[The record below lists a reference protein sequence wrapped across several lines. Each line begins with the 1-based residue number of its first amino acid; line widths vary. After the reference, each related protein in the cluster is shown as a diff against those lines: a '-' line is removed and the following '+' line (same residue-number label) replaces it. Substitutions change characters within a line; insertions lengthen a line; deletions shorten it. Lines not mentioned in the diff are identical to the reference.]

1 MAKLG
6 VNIDHVATLRQA
18 RKIDYPDPVRA
29 AIICQSAGCDSI
41 VCHLRE
47 DRRHIQDRDL
57 YKLKSVLG
65 IKLNLEMA
73 LSPEIID
80 IAIDVKPG
88 QVTFVPEKRMEL
100 TTEGGL
106 DVCSGMRRIA
116 KALRKIRK
124 AGIEVSFFVDPDARQ
139 IRASKEAGVR
149 MIELHTGR
157 YAEAGSRRLAQKEF
171 QALKKCASFAKEMGL
186 KVFAGHGLHYTNTA
200 PLRRIKEIEEYNIGH
215 SVIARAVFTGLGQAV
230 LEMKEL
236 VK

>member
-47 DRRHIQDRDL
+47 DRRHIQDGDL
-57 YKLKSVLG
+57 YKLKHVLG

-73 LSPEIID
+73 ASREIID
-80 IAIDVKPG
+80 IAIDSKPD

-106 DVCSGMRRIA
+106 DICSGRRRIA
-116 KALRKIRK
+116 KALLKMRK
-124 AGIEVSFFVDPDARQ
+124 AGIEVSFFIDPDARQ
-139 IRASKEAGVR
+139 IRASKEIGAH

-157 YAEAGSRRLAQKEF
+157 YAEAGSKREAKKEF
-171 QALKKCASFAKEMGL
+171 QALKKSAILAKEIGL

-215 SVIARAVFTGLGQAV
+215 SIIARAIFTGLGQAV